1 MKNQEKA
8 SISIMKVICVS
19 IILILISGIGV
30 MAVNTNLK
38 DVKIILKNGY
48 ELTALTSKS
57 TVSEIL
63 DENNIILEDDEKTVP
78 DLTETVKEGTVIKIV
93 DKSYTEVQIVE
104 VSQTGVET
112 TLEQLMN
119 SYAPITEKIVVEQ
132 VTIPFET
139 ITKNTAGTSTNT
151 TNRVIQ
157 QGKDGLKEI
166 TYKIKYQNDIEI
178 EKLQLSEKIITEP
191 VNKIVQVNKN
201 VTSRSATTTREKNS
215 TTQVAYS
222 GGKWTYS
229 SSEMDLLCAITA
241 QECGSSYTGSL
252 AVITTACNRAESTK
266 WKRNG
271 SDPLSQYK
279 AKGQF
284 CYSIDSNWRRRLNG
298 NYPSYVV
305 QAVTDALNGKRNHSY
320 LSFRAAGTHTGT
332 YIGGNVYF

>member
-104 VSQTGVET
+104 ISQTGVET

-151 TNRVIQ
+151 TNRVIR

-191 VNKIVQVNKN
+191 VNKIVQVNKT
-201 VTSRSATTTREKNS
+201 VTSRSATTTRETNS

-298 NYPSYVV
+298 NYPSYVM

-320 LSFRAAGTHTGT
+320 LSFRAAGTNAGT